1 MLISEAIAQTAAPAA
16 SDEQADAA
24 PDGEPGDG
32 ALPADPAAPRAVD
45 AALLG
50 RQVGLAQRIVDE
62 KPDDALHALRKM
74 LANPEPE
81 NAR

>member
-1 MLISEAIAQTAAPAA
+1 MNLFWALDRMRNALDEA
-16 SDEQADAA
+16 SDFVE
-24 PDGEPGDG
+24 G
-32 ALPADPAAPRAVD
+32 AWTE
-45 AALLG
+45 
-50 RQVGLAQRIVDE
+50 AQRIVDE